1 MRSVRKFHLEK
12 AAASVLTTCLC
23 ICDNYLFLGSRL
35 GNSLLLAFQTK
46 DFNQYPTLLAAK
58 KPKLEQFSLAFD
70 QVVYHFYCSQPQL
83 ISTSFLFLLQ
93 NKELDHLD
101 EEEIDNYLYGEDHE
115 SADSKAISYQ
125 FEVCDSLLNI
135 GPCGQV
141 IKLDFKNWLIKSIR
155 K

>member
-1 MRSVRKFHLEK
+1 MLTLFADSMRSVRKFHIEK

-46 DFNQYPTLLAAK
+46 DYNQYATPFAAK
-58 KPKLEQFSLAFD
+58 KPKMEQFSLLFD
-70 QVVYHFYCSQPQL
+70 QVDETLLSKYDS
-83 ISTSFLFLLQ
+83 SFKNILYF

-115 SADSKAISYQ
+115 STDSKAISYQ

-141 IKLDFKNWLIKSIR
+141 
-155 K
+155 